1 MTKAGVFPARRKEGA
16 AGRTGAFLVS
26 RLCSCHLCSSS
37 KLESVLRRGIAKREG
52 NPWGGRQVR
61 HWAGC
66 LGHGLVLCVSKRELR
81 AGCLPW
87 KGSVALRLPGPWE
100 LIAVWGE
107 SE

>member
-1 MTKAGVFPARRKEGA
+1 MFSPQGERKELPEGQEPSSL
-16 AGRTGAFLVS
+16 AGFALVTS
-26 RLCSCHLCSSS
+26 APLS

-66 LGHGLVLCVSKRELR
+66 LGHGLVLCVSKRELQ

-87 KGSVALRLPGPWE
+87 KGSMALRLPGPWE